1 MTFTISTMISA
12 TSGAMIPH
20 KQKVIVTGLGWV
32 LIQEEVGAS
41 VILAVEVVWEGMVM
55 VEDVLAVVEAVLV
68 QMVVVVVMEEGVVLA
83 EDVVE
88 GDVVV
93 VEDAVEGAVE
103 GVAEDVVEIR
113 ARVTLADLG
122 KGPKSPGSQRF
133 LRPN

>member
-1 MTFTISTMISA
+1 
-12 TSGAMIPH
+12 MIPH

-55 VEDVLAVVEAVLV
+55 VEDVLVVVEAVLV

-93 VEDAVEGAVE
+93 VEDAAEGAVE
-103 GVAEDVVEIR
+103 GVAEDVAEDVVEIR

>member
-1 MTFTISTMISA
+1 MISA
-12 TSGAMIPH
+12 TSGAVIPH

-32 LIQEEVGAS
+32 SIQEEAGAS
-41 VILAVEVVWEGMVM
+41 VLPAVEVVWEGMVM

-68 QMVVVVVMEEGVVLA
+68 QMVVVMEEGVVLA

-93 VEDAVEGAVE
+93 VEDAVEG
-103 GVAEDVVEIR
+103 VAEDVVEIR
-113 ARVTLADLG
+113 AWVTLADLG

>member
-1 MTFTISTMISA
+1 MISA

-68 QMVVVVVMEEGVVLA
+68 QMVVVMEEGVVLA

-93 VEDAVEGAVE
+93 VEDAAEGAVE
-103 GVAEDVVEIR
+103 GVAEGVVEIR

>member
-1 MTFTISTMISA
+1 
-12 TSGAMIPH
+12 MIPH

-41 VILAVEVVWEGMVM
+41 VIPAVEVVWEGMVM
-55 VEDVLAVVEAVLV
+55 VEDVLAVVEAVLAVVEAVLV

-93 VEDAVEGAVE
+93 VEDAAE

>member
-1 MTFTISTMISA
+1 
-12 TSGAMIPH
+12 MIPH

-41 VILAVEVVWEGMVM
+41 VIPAVEVVLEGMVM

-93 VEDAVEGAVE
+93 VEDAAE
-103 GVAEDVVEIR
+103 GVAADVVEIR
-113 ARVTLADLG
+113 AWVTLADLG
-122 KGPKSPGSQRF
+122 KGPKSPGFQRF

>member
-1 MTFTISTMISA
+1 M
-12 TSGAMIPH
+12 SGAMIPH

-41 VILAVEVVWEGMVM
+41 VIPAVEVVWEGMVM
-55 VEDVLAVVEAVLV
+55 VEGALAVVEAVLV
-68 QMVVVVVMEEGVVLA
+68 QMVVVMEEGVVLA

-93 VEDAVEGAVE
+93 VEDAAEGAVE